1 MAKLSQ
7 LLMLEAMLETYDNMS
22 VQDACVIRYQGM
34 CIEGLVDDIIA
45 MLDRLLSSKTRL
57 SCRNVLVTNFETMTD
72 TGHWLQRKL
81 FADLPKALGK
91 VLRDKIDQMVDL
103 LNALMVKVIDV
114 EADFA
119 DRFFERMKKRCRKY
133 STTGFDLWKA
143 QQSKITIK
151 GLVTYQVDLTADMLS
166 CGILKYAGRPNGE
179 EVQNVDKDK
188 LALKLTDKSRL
199 TDEFIRECAKLRRY
213 SHWEGN
219 RFMIDYQQLRKYL
232 FRVFGKLTREQ
243 HIKMYKYD
251 IQMKQIHEDIK
262 RLEEEE
268 KNEEIETKD
277 SRYSSAKE
285 IIINYVAPK
294 LALQDVLK
302 DKWFDSA
309 TVDRN
314 KYSFIWRQTMVEAL
328 MRTQWAKD
336 IAMEWADDGK
346 RLQVKFAFIGALK
359 DIGVL
364 NCSYNALASKF
375 TVNGIDSASL
385 AKYMGYGK
393 KKSYFEWLKQYV
405 NQE

>member
-199 TDEFIRECAKLRRY
+199 TDDFIRECAKLRRY

-262 RLEEEE
+262 RLKGVEMIECDMEVEMKESRNGLKESIKRAINIMWAEVELKYKYDHTWIMMTMNETEWLPSFATPTEYLDYMEECDM
-268 KNEEIETKD
+268 KD
-277 SRYSSAKE
+277 RLPDRSTISKYYDKARGTFPNWTFTDAKE
-285 IIINYVAPK
+285 K
-294 LALQDVLK
+294 E
-302 DKWFDSA
+302 A
-309 TVDRN
+309 TRRN
-314 KYSFIWRQTMVEAL
+314 NV
-328 MRTQWAKD
+328 
-336 IAMEWADDGK
+336 GK
-346 RLQVKFAFIGALK
+346 RFLNLLQRA
-359 DIGVL
+359 
-364 NCSYNALASKF
+364 
-375 TVNGIDSASL
+375 
-385 AKYMGYGK
+385 
-393 KKSYFEWLKQYV
+393 
-405 NQE
+405 

>member
-166 CGILKYAGRPNGE
+166 CGILEDDRRPNGE

-199 TDEFIRECAKLRRY
+199 TDDFIRECAKLRRY

-232 FRVFGKLTREQ
+232 FRVFGRLTYEQ
-243 HIKMYKYD
+243 HIMMYKYD

-262 RLEEEE
+262 RLEKEEMCAEGGTEEE
-268 KNEEIETKD
+268 MKEKEDKPIAKGLTGLRAFVVKQEIAELVVAKIIELM
-277 SRYSSAKE
+277 SR
-285 IIINYVAPK
+285 ILFLLPR
-294 LALQDVLK
+294 
-302 DKWFDSA
+302 F
-309 TVDRN
+309 
-314 KYSFIWRQTMVEAL
+314 
-328 MRTQWAKD
+328 
-336 IAMEWADDGK
+336 
-346 RLQVKFAFIGALK
+346 
-359 DIGVL
+359 
-364 NCSYNALASKF
+364 
-375 TVNGIDSASL
+375 
-385 AKYMGYGK
+385 
-393 KKSYFEWLKQYV
+393 
-405 NQE
+405 

>member
-1 MAKLSQ
+1 
-7 LLMLEAMLETYDNMS
+7 
-22 VQDACVIRYQGM
+22 
-34 CIEGLVDDIIA
+34 
-45 MLDRLLSSKTRL
+45 
-57 SCRNVLVTNFETMTD
+57 
-72 TGHWLQRKL
+72 
-81 FADLPKALGK
+81 
-91 VLRDKIDQMVDL
+91 MVDL

-199 TDEFIRECAKLRRY
+199 TDDFIRECAKLRRY

-251 IQMKQIHEDIK
+251 IQMKQIYEDIK
-262 RLEEEE
+262 RLEKEEE
-268 KNEEIETKD
+268 NEEIETKD

-285 IIINYVAPK
+285 RIINYVDRLEPMVKKEFRDNYYELWNGILDLKEVKESVYDKGKQQGTTFNRNLVA
-294 LALQDVLK
+294 QIIHQIK
-302 DKWFDSA
+302 DKVYVA
-309 TVDRN
+309 TANTVQMAECLEPEKGANHPVRQKLGEVPCKTIKKSVD
-314 KYSFIWRQTMVEAL
+314 
-328 MRTQWAKD
+328 
-336 IAMEWADDGK
+336 
-346 RLQVKFAFIGALK
+346 
-359 DIGVL
+359 
-364 NCSYNALASKF
+364 
-375 TVNGIDSASL
+375 
-385 AKYMGYGK
+385 KYMK
-393 KKSYFEWLKQYV
+393 TRF
-405 NQE
+405 